1 MTQNPCLWLIPTL
14 PLAGAAINGFLGR
27 RSSKSAVTTIALAFP
42 GLAFA
47 LALKIAFGFS
57 STAAPYT
64 FHLAQWI
71 RSGSFS
77 ADFGFYLDQL
87 SLVMLLVVTGVGFLI
102 HIYSVGYMTEDPSFY
117 RFFTYLNLFM
127 FFMLTLI
134 LANNYLLMFIGWEGV
149 GLASYLLI
157 GFWFTKDSAASAGK
171 KAFIVNRIG
180 DFGFLIGL
188 FLIIQHFGSLNF
200 TEVFSKIQPLPAE
213 TAGAGLLTAIGILL
227 MVGACGKSA
236 QIPLYVWLPDAM
248 EGPTPVSALIHAATM
263 VTAGVYM
270 VSRSH
275 VIFERAPM
283 ALTVVA
289 IIGTLT
295 ALFAATIGIT
305 QTDIKKVL
313 AYSTVSQLGY
323 MFMACGVGAFSA
335 GIFHLMT
342 HAFFKGL
349 LFLAAG
355 SVIHSVGGEQ
365 DMRKMGGLRSYIPWT
380 FLTMG
385 IATLAIAGIPPLAG
399 FWSKD
404 EILWKAFSS
413 EHGSWI
419 YWLIGVITA
428 FITSFYMFRL
438 LFMTF
443 FGDYRGSHVD
453 EHGHATHDG
462 HDARGHGEPHESP
475 SVMLVPLMILAVLS
489 LVGGLVGIGNGFEHF
504 LSPVF
509 GPAAEA
515 AEGASHATEL
525 LLMAVSVTVAILGFV
540 LAYVLYVSRPELPK
554 KIAASLGSFYDAVL
568 NKYYVDEIYAKL
580 FVKPLV
586 DGSTEILWQGV
597 DRKVIDDTVNNAA
610 DGARHVSDKARH
622 MQSGNLRSYAGWI
635 AAGAAVLIA
644 YMIWLGVGR

>member
-1 MTQNPCLWLIPTL
+1 MTASLNLWLIPVL
-14 PLAGAAINGFLGR
+14 PLAGAAINGIFGKK
-27 RSSKSAVTTIALAFP
+27 SSRTAVSTV
-42 GLAFA
+42 GLVFSGAAFA
-47 LALKIAFGFS
+47 WALSVAARVS
-57 STAAPYT
+57 SVSLPYQEYVA
-64 FHLAQWI
+64 HWI
-71 RSGSFS
+71 RSGTFS
-77 ADFGFYLDQL
+77 ADFALYLDQL
-87 SLVMLLVVTGVGFLI
+87 SLIMLLVVTGVGFLI
-102 HIYSVGYMTEDPSFY
+102 HIYSVGYMWDDPSYY
-117 RFFTYLNLFM
+117 RFFAYLNLFM
-127 FFMLTLI
+127 FFMLTLV

-180 DFGFLIGL
+180 DFGFLIAL

-200 TEVFSKIQPLPAE
+200 VDVFAKVQPLAAE
-213 TAGAGLLTAIGILL
+213 TSGAGLLTAIGILL

-275 VIFERAPM
+275 MIFERAPS
-283 ALTVVA
+283 ALMVVA
-289 IIGTLT
+289 VIGTLT
-295 ALFAATIGIT
+295 ALFAATIGIA

-335 GIFHLMT
+335 GVFHLMT

-349 LFLAAG
+349 LFLGAG
-355 SVIHSVGGEQ
+355 SVIHAVGGEQ
-365 DMRKMGGLRSYIPWT
+365 DMRKMGGLKSYIPVT
-380 FLTMG
+380 FGTML
-385 IATLAIAGIPPLAG
+385 IATAAIAGIPPFAG

-404 EILWKAFSS
+404 EILWQAYQT
-413 EHGSWI
+413 SWV

-443 FGDYRGSHVD
+443 WGDYRGTQVD
-453 EHGHATHDG
+453 DHGHAHAADG
-462 HDARGHGEPHESP
+462 HHGHGDPHESP
-475 SVMLVPLMILAVLS
+475 MVMLIPLMILAVLS
-489 LVGGLVGIGNGFEHF
+489 LVGGLVGWHNHFENF
-504 LSPVF
+504 LTPVF
-509 GPAAEA
+509 GSGDVADAAGEA
-515 AEGASHATEL
+515 ASRSTEL
-525 LLMAVSVTVAILGFV
+525 LLMGISVLVAFSGAG
-540 LAYVLYVSRPELPK
+540 LAWVLYVSKPYLPQ
-554 KIAASLGSFYDAVL
+554 KIADSLGSFYTAVV
-568 NKYYVDEIYAKL
+568 NKYYIDELYAKL
-580 FVKPLV
+580 FVKPLI
-586 DGSTEILWQGV
+586 DGSTNILWQGV

-610 DGARHVSDKARH
+610 DGARHVSDEVRH

-635 AAGAAVLIA
+635 AAGSAVVIA
-644 YMIWLGVGR
+644 YMVWLGAR